1 WDWTFPINKP
11 LWTSSYVMFTGGLAL
26 QLLALCYWA
35 IDLKGF
41 RRWAQPFVVFGVNA
55 LALYVLSSLMFK
67 VLVFVKATKLDGTP
81 GTLRDWIYEHGFATW
96 LSPINASLAFA
107 LCYVGLWW
115 LLMLMLYRRRIFI
128 KV

>member
-1 WDWTFPINKP
+1 
-11 LWTSSYVMFTGGLAL
+11 MFVWLGYLVT
-26 QLLALCYWA
+26 CYWA
-35 IDLKGF
+35 IDLKGGK
-41 RRWAQPFVVFGVNA
+41 RIWRWAQPFVVFGVNA

-67 VLVFVKATKLDGTP
+67 VLLFIKATKLDGTP
-81 GTLRDWIYEHGFATW
+81 GTLRDWIYEHVFATW

-115 LLMLMLYRRRIFI
+115 LLMLLLYRRSIFI